1 MSIKIK
7 KRKLLKKK
15 NEEKELLDGKPEEK
29 EPLNIKTEVR
39 NWLYQHEWDIAAT
52 MTFANELSQQSA
64 DRAIKRFWKR
74 VDWQLYR
81 NAARKYNKR
90 CERIN
95 VREGSEYGTRYHFHS
110 LIKRPKDRYETDD
123 GFCQFLK
130 EQWLIENSNNFIIDF
145 QPLCTGGGWTN
156 YITKAVSHNDCDTIE
171 LNSSHISAA
180 N

>member
-39 NWLYQHEWDIAAT
+39 KWLYQHEWDIAAT

-81 NAARKYNKR
+81 NAARKFNKR

-95 VREGSEYGTRYHFHS
+95 IIEGSELGARYHFHC

-123 GFCQFLK
+123 AFCQFLK
-130 EQWLIENSNNFIIDF
+130 EQWRIDNSNNYIIDF
-145 QPLCTGGGWTN
+145 ETLENENGWTN
-156 YITKAVSHNDCDTIE
+156 YITKRLSRNDCDTIE
-171 LNSSHISAA
+171 VYSSHISAA

>member
-29 EPLNIKTEVR
+29 EPLNIKPEVR

-95 VREGSEYGTRYHFHS
+95 VREGSE
-110 LIKRPKDRYETDD
+110 
-123 GFCQFLK
+123 
-130 EQWLIENSNNFIIDF
+130 
-145 QPLCTGGGWTN
+145 
-156 YITKAVSHNDCDTIE
+156 
-171 LNSSHISAA
+171 
-180 N
+180 